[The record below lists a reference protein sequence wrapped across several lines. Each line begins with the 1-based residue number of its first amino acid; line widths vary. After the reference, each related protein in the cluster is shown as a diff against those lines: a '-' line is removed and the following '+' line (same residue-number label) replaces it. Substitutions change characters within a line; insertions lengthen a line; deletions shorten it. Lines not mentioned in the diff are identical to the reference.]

1 MMRYATL
8 CSGIGA
14 PETAWQPLG
23 WECAF
28 HSEIE
33 PFPCSVLAHH
43 NPDVPNYGDMTKYK
57 EWKNDGTVDLICAGT
72 PCQPFSVAGLRKGLD
87 DPRGN
92 LMLVFG
98 AIAAKYRPRWLV
110 WENVPGVLS
119 SEGGK
124 DFASF
129 LGLLTGQSV
138 TPPADGWQNSG
149 VLGGIESA
157 YGVAWRILDAQYFG
171 VAQRR
176 RRVFVVGYL
185 GDWHPAAAV
194 LFERESLQGHP
205 APSREK
211 GQGVA
216 GSLENRS
223 GGGGFGT
230 DFSAGGGCN
239 LARSLRAK
247 ANMAHREDADTLIP
261 SVCGALSDGA
271 HNGGGLM
278 DRTPIQDELS
288 RTYRMT
294 AFGEYAD
301 DGTASAIKQ
310 RDFKDATDLVV
321 Q

>member
-1 MMRYATL
+1 MRYATL

-14 PETAWQPLG
+14 PETAWEPLG

-57 EWKNDGTVDLICAGT
+57 EWPNDGTVELICAGT
-72 PCQPFSVAGLRKGLD
+72 PCQSFSVAGLRKGLD

-119 SEGGK
+119 SGGGK
-124 DFASF
+124 DFASL
-129 LGLLTGQSV
+129 LGLLTGKRV
-138 TPPADGWQNSG
+138 VPPVEGWQNSG
-149 VLGGIESA
+149 VLAGIGSA
-157 YGVAWRILDAQYFG
+157 YGLAWRILDAQYFG

-185 GDWHPAAAV
+185 GDWRPAAAV
-194 LFERESLQGHP
+194 LLEREGLRGDS
-205 APSREK
+205 APCREK
-211 GQGVA
+211 GERVT
-216 GSLENRS
+216 GSVEDGPRN
-223 GGGGFGT
+223 GGGGIT
-230 DFSAGGGCN
+230 
-239 LARSLRAK
+239 
-247 ANMAHREDADTLIP
+247 
-261 SVCGALSDGA
+261 GALCARDSKTVGNQFVNEGKIFA
-271 HNGGGLM
+271 VPSIVGTLSNGSHNGGGLT

-288 RTYRMT
+288 RTLNAGGMGRQDWET
-294 AFGEYAD
+294 E
-301 DGTASAIKQ
+301 T
-310 RDFKDATDLVV
+310 LVV
-321 Q
+321 SK